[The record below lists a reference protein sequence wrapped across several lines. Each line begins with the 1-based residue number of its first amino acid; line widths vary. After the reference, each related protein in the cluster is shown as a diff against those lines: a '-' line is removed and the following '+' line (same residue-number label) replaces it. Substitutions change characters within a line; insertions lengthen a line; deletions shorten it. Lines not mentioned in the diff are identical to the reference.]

1 MRGLDHAPSGTARFP
16 RESIDTR
23 AGNVVVVPGSY
34 ESDMLHRLEE
44 SREREAALVR
54 RARAGDREAFEE
66 LIRAHLTAT
75 YALLF
80 RLVDNHEDA
89 EDLAQECFVRAWR
102 ALPTHRGERSLAPW
116 VRKIALHLARD
127 HHRIRARRGELRGRS
142 ERTGEDTPESV
153 RDARRG
159 PSDEAGGRELMLG
172 MHSAL
177 ERLPARL
184 RATLFLRVLEG
195 LEYDEVGRAVGVTPA
210 TARTRVM
217 QARKLLLR
225 WMGPWLDGRRHD

>member
-1 MRGLDHAPSGTARFP
+1 VT
-16 RESIDTR
+16 
-23 AGNVVVVPGSY
+23 GSY
-34 ESDMLHRLEE
+34 EPDMLQRLEE
-44 SREREAALVR
+44 SRARESALIE

-66 LIRAHLTAT
+66 LIRAHLTTT

-80 RLVDNHEDA
+80 RLVGNHEDA

-102 ALPTHRGERSLAPW
+102 ALPTHRGENSLAPW
-116 VRKIALHLARD
+116 VRTIALHLARD
-127 HHRIRARRGELRGRS
+127 HHRIRTRRGNVHTRPGQ
-142 ERTGEDTPESV
+142 TGEVSPESV

-159 PSDEAGGRELMLG
+159 PSEEVGGREQ
-172 MHSAL
+172 MHILHGAL

-225 WMGPWLDGRRHD
+225 WMGPWLDGRRP